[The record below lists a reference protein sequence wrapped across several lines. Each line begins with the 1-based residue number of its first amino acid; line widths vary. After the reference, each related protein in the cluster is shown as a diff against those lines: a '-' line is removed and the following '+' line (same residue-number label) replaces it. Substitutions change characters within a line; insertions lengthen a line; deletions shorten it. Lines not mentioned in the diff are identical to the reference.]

1 MGVEFSNAYQE
12 ILFDNLVSIIK
23 QNFVFQ
29 TQIKLTE
36 NLANEKQ
43 ELQKKYDSLV
53 NERVAQNFSNS
64 DEKNRIQQALNDSMK
79 KNSLLTKENETLKE
93 EVETLKKH
101 VAKLEENIPATKLK
115 KIINEKDLTNFVA
128 KEEGSSF

>member
-1 MGVEFSNAYQE
+1 MSVEFSNAYQE
-12 ILFDNLVSIIK
+12 ILLDNLVSIIK
-23 QNFVFQ
+23 QNFIFQ

-53 NERVAQNFSNS
+53 NERNVQNFSNS
-64 DEKNRIQQALNDSMK
+64 DEKNRIQQALNESMK
-79 KNSLLTKENETLKE
+79 KTSNLAKENEVLKE
-93 EVETLKKH
+93 EVENLKKH
-101 VAKLEENIPATKLK
+101 VAKLEENIPITKLK
-115 KIINEKDLTNFVA
+115 KINNEKDLTNFVV

>member
-1 MGVEFSNAYQE
+1 MSVEFSNAYQE

-79 KNSLLTKENETLKE
+79 KNSLLTKENKELKE

-101 VAKLEENIPATKLK
+101 ITKLQENISVTKLK
-115 KIINEKDLTNFVA
+115 KIINEKDLTTFVA

>member
-1 MGVEFSNAYQE
+1 MSVEFSNAYQE

-53 NERVAQNFSNS
+53 NERNVQNFSNN
-64 DEKNRIQQALNDSMK
+64 DEKNRIQQALNESMK
-79 KNSLLTKENETLKE
+79 KTSSLTKENKTLKE

-101 VAKLEENIPATKLK
+101 IAKLEENIPVTKLK